1 MLKPS
6 TTPDRPRPAPR
17 CPSCGSGTVDT
28 TSKTV
33 DASTYWRCSR
43 CGEIWN
49 VGRRDAAGPYAYRH
63 R

>member
-1 MLKPS
+1 MPHTSPTEKVPVAS
-6 TTPDRPRPAPR
+6 PV
-17 CPSCGSGTVDT
+17 CPGCGSPSAQT

-33 DASTYWRCSR
+33 DASTYWRCQV

-49 VGRRDAAGPYAYRH
+49 ALRREKSGRPYYR